1 MYVRLNFIV
10 EGQTEE
16 AFVNQILKPHLSHLS
31 IGVSANVV
39 TTSRKRG
46 AKNRGGLSTYAKARK
61 DITLWTKQDRN
72 KDVRFTTMFDLYG
85 LPTDFPGYNTAA
97 VRDDPYQRVEALED
111 ALGNDISD
119 PRFIPYIQLHEF
131 EALILSDPKQLDTQ
145 FENRADGIAR
155 LEMMASRFP
164 SPEHIN
170 DSTDTAPSKRIIREI
185 PEYQG
190 SKVSAGPIVAEKIGL
205 STLRSKC
212 AHFADWLEKLESL
225 GQEPDVPP
233 SCSSTQ

>member
-1 MYVRLNFIV
+1 MYVRLNIIV

-16 AFVNQILKPHLSHLS
+16 TFVNQTLKPHLSRFS
-31 IGVSANVV
+31 IGVSARVV
-39 TTSRKRG
+39 TTKKERG
-46 AKNRGGLSTYAKARK
+46 TKYRGGLNTYAKAWR

-72 KDVRFTTMFDLYG
+72 PDVRFTTMFDLYG
-85 LPTDFPGYNTAA
+85 LPTDFPGYKSAA
-97 VRDDPYQRVEALED
+97 ADADPDPYKRVLAPED
-111 ALGNDISD
+111 AFRKDISD
-119 PRFIPYIQLHEF
+119 MRFIPYIQLHEF

-155 LEMMASRFP
+155 LETMASRFP

-170 DSTDTAPSKRIIREI
+170 DNANTAPSKRIISEI

-212 AHFADWLEKLESL
+212 AHFAEWLEKLESL
-225 GQEPDVPP
+225 GAGA
-233 SCSSTQ
+233 

>member
-16 AFVNQILKPHLSHLS
+16 TFVNQILKPHLSNFS
-31 IGVSANVV
+31 IGVSARAVK
-39 TTSRKRG
+39 TKMKRG
-46 AKNRGGLSTYAKARK
+46 TKYKGGLSTYGKAKN
-61 DITLWTKQDRN
+61 DITLWLKESI
-72 KDVRFTTMFDLYG
+72 KPDVRFTTMFDLYG
-85 LPTDFPGYNTAA
+85 LPPDFPGFNTEATDA
-97 VRDDPYQRVEALED
+97 DPYQRVEALEA

-119 PRFIPYIQLHEF
+119 WRFIPYIQLHEF

-155 LEMMASRFP
+155 LETMATQFP

-170 DSTDTAPSKRIIREI
+170 DNANTAPSKRIISEI

-212 AHFADWLEKLESL
+212 AHFAEWLEKLESL
-225 GQEPDVPP
+225 GAGA
-233 SCSSTQ
+233 

>member
-1 MYVRLNFIV
+1 MYVRLNIIV

-16 AFVNQILKPHLSHLS
+16 TFVNQILKPHLSSFS
-31 IGVSANVV
+31 IGVSARVV
-39 TTSRKRG
+39 TTKKKRG
-46 AKNRGGLSTYAKARK
+46 TKYTGGLSTYGKAKT

-72 KDVRFTTMFDLYG
+72 PEVRFTTMFDLYG
-85 LPTDFPGYNTAA
+85 LPPDFPGYKSAA
-97 VRDDPYQRVEALED
+97 AKDDPYQRVEALED

-119 PRFIPYIQLHEF
+119 WRFIPHIQLHEF

-145 FENRADGIAR
+145 FENRDDGLAR
-155 LEMMASRFP
+155 LVTMVSQFP

-170 DSTDTAPSKRIIREI
+170 DNTNTAPSKRIIREI
-185 PEYQG
+185 PEYQD

-212 AHFADWLEKLESL
+212 SHFAGWLDKLESL
-225 GQEPDVPP
+225 REGD
-233 SCSSTQ
+233 

>member
-1 MYVRLNFIV
+1 MYVRLNIIV

-16 AFVNQILKPHLSHLS
+16 TFVNQTLKPHLSRFS
-31 IGVSANVV
+31 IGVSARVV
-39 TTSRKRG
+39 TTRKERG
-46 AKNRGGLSTYAKARK
+46 TKYRGGLSTYLKAKR

-72 KDVRFTTMFDLYG
+72 ADVRFTTMFDLYG
-85 LPTDFPGYNTAA
+85 LPTDFPGYKSAA
-97 VRDDPYQRVEALED
+97 ADADPYQRVLALED
-111 ALGNDISD
+111 AFRKDISD
-119 PRFIPYIQLHEF
+119 RRFIPYIQLHEF

-155 LEMMASRFP
+155 LETMASRFP
-164 SPEHIN
+164 SLEHIN
-170 DSTDTAPSKRIIREI
+170 DNVNTAPSKRIISEI

-212 AHFADWLEKLESL
+212 AHFAEWLEKLESL
-225 GQEPDVPP
+225 GAGA
-233 SCSSTQ
+233 

>member
-16 AFVNQILKPHLSHLS
+16 AFVNQILKPHLRHLS
-31 IGVSANVV
+31 IGVSARVV
-39 TTSRKRG
+39 TTSKQRG
-46 AKNRGGLSTYAKARK
+46 AKYRGGLSTYAKARR

-85 LPTDFPGYNTAA
+85 LPTDFPGYTAA
-97 VRDDPYQRVEALED
+97 AEKDDPYQRVEALEA

-155 LEMMASRFP
+155 LVTMASRFP

-170 DSTDTAPSKRIIREI
+170 DNANTAPSKRIISEI

-212 AHFADWLEKLESL
+212 AHFADWLVKLESL
-225 GQEPDVPP
+225 GAGA
-233 SCSSTQ
+233 